1 LGEPFL
7 PDEFVHDPA
16 VSRRRVFRRA
26 ALAAGGTLAAATAV
40 GAADRLLAQPS
51 SEGDKKALNLLLL
64 IDRAEVAFYTAA
76 LENADLSGELQEF
89 AKTALGHER
98 EHVSYLEGALGNAAD
113 EEPEYD
119 FGNATEDVDAFARSA
134 AKLEDVAVGAYN
146 GQATNVTPGAFL
158 AAARIVSVEARH
170 AAWIRSIRDGDPA
183 PDAVDTAYGEARVR
197 RELRELGVPA

>member
-1 LGEPFL
+1 LL
-7 PDEFVHDPA
+7 DDSVDDPA

-26 ALAAGGTLAAATAV
+26 AIAAGGTLAAATAV

-51 SEGDKKALNLLLL
+51 SAGDEKALNLLLM

-76 LENADLSGELQEF
+76 LENAGLSGELEEF

-98 EHVSYLEGALGNAAD
+98 EHVSYLERALGKAAD
-113 EEPEYD
+113 KEPEYD
-119 FGNATEDVDAFARSA
+119 FGDATADADAFARSA

-170 AAWIRSIRDGDPA
+170 AAWIRSIGDEDPA
-183 PDAVDTAYGEARVR
+183 PDAVDTAYSEARVR
-197 RELRELGVPA
+197 RELRSLGVPA